1 MDEMSE
7 EEMTELALQMSLQEM
22 FASYER
28 KSSDAGESTCT
39 NSDLF
44 VKLTEAITKGELD
57 GVKGLLRHSRAPC
70 EWDEDGWSV
79 LHRAAAQ
86 GDAEILRAVVDA
98 CPYSIWEQTT
108 SDGDTA
114 LSLAIKGGHTEIVR
128 LMLERG
134 FDANEPCGNEET
146 PLYAAVKRGS
156 LPAAELLLRYGANVN
171 HGHHNRWTALHEA
184 ARLGRRD
191 FAALLLR
198 NRAYVDQKTAFG
210 FTALAIAAQHGHAD
224 VLRLLLD
231 RGANV
236 LAQAEDAATVLYEAS
251 SHGHIDCITLLLQH
265 GANPNIPNA
274 TGHLPIHRAAFKGHV
289 RAVKQL
295 LLETRERAVERS
307 GVSPLHSAVAG
318 GRVDCLKVLLESG
331 YDPDF
336 LLADH
341 VAVNYTDNRRSALF
355 FAVCNGDM
363 EATKLLLNAGAK
375 VNQDPMNALLVAMHR
390 GDRETVALLLRHGAN
405 VDCQMVV
412 NTTRFPAALQY
423 AFKDESLLR
432 ALLDAGCDARLCFEC
447 SHDAEGRRP
456 SGPRDLP
463 GWSSSII
470 QDTEMC
476 EMLTL
481 SWVEHLAGRVVRV
494 LLDYVDFVPI
504 CVKLKAVLRKHPEW
518 EQISHILENARPL
531 KHLCRLV
538 IRERM
543 GTLRLRSPAFLER
556 TFLPRSLRE
565 YLLYMERGQ
574 SIEQGLSV

>member
-1 MDEMSE
+1 MRVRLFAFPPAPPIDNGWLRTGAISYMDEMSE

-86 GDAEILRAVVDA
+86 GDAEILRAVVD
-98 CPYSIWEQTT
+98 
-108 SDGDTA
+108 
-114 LSLAIKGGHTEIVR
+114 
-128 LMLERG
+128 
-134 FDANEPCGNEET
+134 
-146 PLYAAVKRGS
+146 AVKRGS